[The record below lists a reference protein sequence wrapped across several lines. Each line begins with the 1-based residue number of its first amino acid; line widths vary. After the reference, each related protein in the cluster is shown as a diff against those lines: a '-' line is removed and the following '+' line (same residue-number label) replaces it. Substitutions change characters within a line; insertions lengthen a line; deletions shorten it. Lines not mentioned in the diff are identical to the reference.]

1 MNIELRPITITD
13 YAAFFGKSPD
23 RTIRGYAFLVDGE
36 MVGVCGALLGKDS
49 TMLFSDVKEG
59 FTAHPI
65 TIWRWA
71 KRAMELLD
79 TMKQPLYATSQNSGK
94 FLNSLGFVF
103 RGDTR
108 YGKLYEYLG

>member
-1 MNIELRPITITD
+1 MNVELRAITVSD
-13 YAAFFGKSPD
+13 YAAFFGKAPD
-23 RTIRGYAFLVDGE
+23 RTIRGYAFMVDGK

-49 TMLFSDVKEG
+49 TMLFSDLKEEID
-59 FTAHPI
+59 AHPV

-71 KRAMELLD
+71 KRAMDMLAE
-79 TMKQPLYATSQNSGK
+79 MKQPLFATTDTSEK

-103 RGDTR
+103 RGNTK